1 VRVAVLMSLGSPWAR
16 QTATDLAG
24 LGHEMHVIY
33 LRGDLPGNYL
43 RADDDF
49 QADSIAAFRRQVA
62 GAHGVEARWPGFLRY
77 ALAAPHVAKACRECG
92 AQVLITLYGGGFAV
106 AAYLSRVRPYAVFVV
121 GTDVLVAG
129 QVKRWTMR
137 RVLGRA
143 GLVLANGNHLAERT
157 QHLAPMARVLPLY
170 LGVDTERYTLGMP
183 PGSPLRIVCT
193 RGFNPVYNNE
203 YLVHALARLPHNLPD
218 FEVVFVS
225 GGPLLNDVRTL
236 AATLLPGPIWERVR
250 FLGGVTEEVL
260 LSILR
265 GSHIYVSLSRSDGT
279 SISLLEALACGV
291 FPVVTDIPA
300 NREWVDARRGNGILV
315 PLDQPERLAGALAHA
330 LSDGR
335 IREQARHVNRALVEE
350 RARSRRNV
358 RVLAGHL
365 EELIEVRS

>member
-1 VRVAVLMSLGSPWAR
+1 MSLGSPWAR
-16 QTATDLAG
+16 QTAARLAG
-24 LGHEMHVIY
+24 AGHETHVIH
-33 LRGDLPGNYL
+33 LRSDFPGNYL

-49 QADSIAAFRRQVA
+49 QTDSIATFRHQVA
-62 GAHGVEARWPGFLRY
+62 GVHGVQAQTPGFLQY
-77 ALAAPHVAKACRECG
+77 ALAAPRVAKVCRDCG
-92 AQVLITLYGGGFAV
+92 AQLLLTLYGGGFAV
-106 AAYLSRVRPYAVFVV
+106 SAYLSRVRPYAVFVV

-157 QHLAPMARVLPLY
+157 RHLAPTARVLPLY
-170 LGVDTERYTLGMP
+170 LGVDTERFTLGMP
-183 PGSPLRIVCT
+183 PRSPLRVVCT

-203 YLVHALARLPHNLPD
+203 YLVRGLARLAHGLPD

-225 GGPLLNDVRTL
+225 GGPLLSEVRTL
-236 AATLLPGPIWERVR
+236 AAALLSGPIRERVR

-265 GSHIYVSLSRSDGT
+265 QSHIYVSLSRSDGT

-315 PLDQPERLAGALAHA
+315 PLDQPERLAAALANA
-330 LSDGR
+330 LGNGDLR
-335 IREQARHVNRALVEE
+335 LQARQINRALVEE
-350 RARSRRNV
+350 RACSRRSAMTLV
-358 RVLAGHL
+358 AHL
-365 EELIEVRS
+365 ESLIEAR